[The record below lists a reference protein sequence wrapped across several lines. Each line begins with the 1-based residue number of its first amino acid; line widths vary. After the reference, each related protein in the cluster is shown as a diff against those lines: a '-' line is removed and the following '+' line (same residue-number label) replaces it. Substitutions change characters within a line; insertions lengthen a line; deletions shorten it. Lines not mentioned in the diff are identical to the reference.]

1 MSSCEAVNPQ
11 LAAKKTTKKIPA
23 FIISAAL
30 LRSSITWSLGPA
42 AAFSMKTSSSSRP
55 QASAL
60 ASMAAAAR
68 GKTTL
73 ADHVTSVLAQQ
84 IRSGEFAPDARLPSE
99 MELTERFSVSRT
111 VIREAISRLKSE
123 GLVGSRRGSGTVVL
137 PVTQATPFRL
147 DLNMD
152 DGRDSIQAVLRVI
165 ELRRG
170 VEGEMAALAAQRRTR
185 AQNLAI
191 QQALQA
197 IDAAAAA
204 GRDGVQEDFA
214 FHAAISNA
222 SHNPLYTSLVQF
234 LSQFLHAAIRVSRMN
249 EARSNEFVQ
258 QVRAEHA
265 ALAQA
270 INDGNAEAARAA
282 ALRHMEQSALRLQA
296 ADKAFWAS
304 AEGQAAARDLARV
317 RSGG

>member
-1 MSSCEAVNPQ
+1 MRA
-11 LAAKKTTKKIPA
+11 
-23 FIISAAL
+23 
-30 LRSSITWSLGPA
+30 
-42 AAFSMKTSSSSRP
+42 MKNSSSSSRP

-317 RSGG
+317 REGG

>member
-1 MSSCEAVNPQ
+1 
-11 LAAKKTTKKIPA
+11 
-23 FIISAAL
+23 
-30 LRSSITWSLGPA
+30 
-42 AAFSMKTSSSSRP
+42 MKTSSSSRP
-55 QASAL
+55 QGSAL
-60 ASMAAAAR
+60 ASMAANVR

-84 IRSGEFAPDARLPSE
+84 IRGGEFAPDARLPSE
-99 MELTERFSVSRT
+99 MELTERFAVSRT

-137 PVTQATPFRL
+137 PVTQTTPFRL
-147 DLNMD
+147 DLGGD

-170 VEGEMAALAAQRRTR
+170 VEGEMAALAAQRRSK
-185 AQNLAI
+185 AQNQAI
-191 QQALQA
+191 QLALQA

-234 LSQFLHAAIRVSRMN
+234 LSQFLHAAIRVARMN
-249 EARSNEFVQ
+249 EARSSEFVQ

-265 ALAQA
+265 ALAAA
-270 INDGNAEAARAA
+270 ISAGDADAARTA
-282 ALRHMEQSALRLQA
+282 ALLHMENSAKRIQA

-317 RSGG
+317 KSGN

>member
-1 MSSCEAVNPQ
+1 MRA
-11 LAAKKTTKKIPA
+11 
-23 FIISAAL
+23 
-30 LRSSITWSLGPA
+30 
-42 AAFSMKTSSSSRP
+42 MKTSSSSKP
-55 QASAL
+55 QVSAL

-147 DLNMD
+147 DLNVD

-234 LSQFLHAAIRVSRMN
+234 LSQFLHAAIRVARMN

-282 ALRHMEQSALRLQA
+282 ALRHMEQSAQRLQA

-317 RSGG
+317 REGG

>member
-1 MSSCEAVNPQ
+1 MRA
-11 LAAKKTTKKIPA
+11 
-23 FIISAAL
+23 
-30 LRSSITWSLGPA
+30 
-42 AAFSMKTSSSSRP
+42 MKTSSSSRP
-55 QASAL
+55 QGSAL
-60 ASMAAAAR
+60 ASMAANAR

-84 IRSGEFAPDARLPSE
+84 IRGGEFAPDARLPSE
-99 MELTERFSVSRT
+99 MELTERFAVSRT

-137 PVTQATPFRL
+137 PVTQVTPFRL
-147 DLNMD
+147 DLGLD
-152 DGRDSIQAVLRVI
+152 DARDSIQAVLRVI

-170 VEGEMAALAAQRRTR
+170 VEGEMAALAAQRRSK
-185 AQNLAI
+185 AQNQSI
-191 QQALQA
+191 QLALQA

-234 LSQFLHAAIRVSRMN
+234 LSQFLHAAIRVARMN
-249 EARSNEFVQ
+249 EARSSEFVQ

-265 ALAQA
+265 ALAAA
-270 INDGNAEAARAA
+270 ISAGDADAARTA
-282 ALRHMEQSALRLQA
+282 ALLHMENSAKRIQA

-317 RSGG
+317 KSGN

>member
-1 MSSCEAVNPQ
+1 MRA
-11 LAAKKTTKKIPA
+11 
-23 FIISAAL
+23 
-30 LRSSITWSLGPA
+30 
-42 AAFSMKTSSSSRP
+42 MKTSSSSRP
-55 QASAL
+55 QGSAL
-60 ASMAAAAR
+60 ATMAANVR

-84 IRSGEFAPDARLPSE
+84 IRGGEFAPDARLPSE
-99 MELTERFSVSRT
+99 MELTERFAVSRT

-137 PVTQATPFRL
+137 PVTQTTPFRL
-147 DLNMD
+147 DLGGD

-170 VEGEMAALAAQRRTR
+170 VEGEMAALAAQRRSK
-185 AQNLAI
+185 AQNQAI
-191 QQALQA
+191 ELALQA

-234 LSQFLHAAIRVSRMN
+234 LSQFLHAAIRVARMN
-249 EARSNEFVQ
+249 EARSSEFVQ

-265 ALAQA
+265 ALAAA
-270 INDGNAEAARAA
+270 ISAGDADAARTA
-282 ALRHMEQSALRLQA
+282 ALLHMENSAKRIQA

-317 RSGG
+317 KSGN